1 MLGHSDDIG
10 RAVRLDEGCRE
21 RRHRVGVGAEAS
33 VSGADHRVMRI
44 EIEIDHGAE
53 IHVEAGLGQLR
64 RHLVVKAPCRS
75 RRRIARVPAHALRRG
90 IVCVSVPAV
99 EPLHL
104 AAFLVDGDERAG
116 RRARIA
122 QISDEVLQPGRR
134 GDILRE
140 QHHAD
145 DYPDESFAKS
155 LLGRSYSGDLDL
167 EGWTSF
173 GGGLVS
179 PPIYVHLYQREDGTS
194 LVLTSKL
201 SSRKYVVTDALMI
214 SKPWKGYEISIACTQ
229 GDDFTL
235 RFIGDA
241 RGPDEKEWWTEVRRA
256 WEIVL
261 QPKPES
267 DAESESEG
275 ETETAAEPA
284 ETKPEPQ
291 PGKTSEASTKG

>member
-1 MLGHSDDIG
+1 MHTSILSVL
-10 RAVRLDEGCRE
+10 A
-21 RRHRVGVGAEAS
+21 AAS
-33 VSGADHRVMRI
+33 VASLFCIGPAI
-44 EIEIDHGAE
+44 AE
-53 IHVEAGLGQLR
+53 PEAAAEPETPAEVEA
-64 RHLVVKAPCRS
+64 
-75 RRRIARVPAHALRRG
+75 PA
-90 IVCVSVPAV
+90 
-99 EPLHL
+99 E
-104 AAFLVDGDERAG
+104 DE
-116 RRARIA
+116 
-122 QISDEVLQPGRR
+122 D
-134 GDILRE
+134 
-140 QHHAD
+140 
-145 DYPDESFAKS
+145 PDESFAKS

-256 WEIVL
+256 WEIDL
-261 QPKPES
+261 PPKPES

-291 PGKTSEASTKG
+291 PGKTSEASTKGIRCTNPNW